1 MALEIVKLYISL
13 LSQFF
18 LFSHMFVSTP
28 PMDGADTTPA
38 NLPKNSNSLTTAY
51 HLMKTL
57 GEIQD
62 AVNDISALDISK
74 EASSSLKGLLDS
86 ARWKFVEIFIKAWL
100 RGRFGA
106 HFCVHVN
113 AHIQCLARC
122 KYLLLSGDLDR
133 IDAGALHNRLP
144 LAHALL
150 PKALHYICI
159 QDCRRHR
166 PVRRDELDVVQ
177 VVKAEYTFPTIH
189 PQNHQGVFGQS
200 LRVPGRPCSPRI

>member
-28 PMDGADTTPA
+28 PMDGPDTTPV

-100 RGRFGA
+100 RGKFGVHRCMHGCIYRF
-106 HFCVHVN
+106 F
-113 AHIQCLARC
+113 RF
-122 KYLLLSGDLDR
+122 KYLLLSGDVDR
-133 IDAGALHNRLP
+133 VDAGSLHNRLP
-144 LAHALL
+144 LSHARL
-150 PKALHYICI
+150 PKALLYICI
-159 QDCRRHR
+159 QDCRRCR
-166 PVRRDELDVVQ
+166 PVRGDELDVVQ
-177 VVKAEYTFPTIH
+177 IVEAEHAFSTIH
-189 PQNHQGVFGQS
+189 EEDHQGIFGQS
-200 LRVPGRPCSPRI
+200 LRVPGRPRSPRI